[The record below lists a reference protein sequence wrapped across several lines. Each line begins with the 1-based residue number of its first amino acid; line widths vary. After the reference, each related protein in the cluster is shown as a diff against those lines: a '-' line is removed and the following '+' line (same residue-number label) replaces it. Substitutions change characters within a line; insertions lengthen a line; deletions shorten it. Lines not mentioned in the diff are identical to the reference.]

1 MSLTL
6 KENTI
11 SFFYYILIV
20 EIPTNKGAN
29 SFKLKNS
36 IIGNNK
42 FQLNE
47 ISLYLSLAPV
57 LLLTHIPDFRIK
69 ANAIPPPIRTNGM
82 IVASAIIAVML
93 KESTEDPEASG
104 SL

>member
-6 KENTI
+6 EENTI

-29 SFKLKNS
+29 SFKNS

-93 KESTEDPEASG
+93 KESTEDSEASG

>member
-11 SFFYYILIV
+11 SLFYYILIV

-29 SFKLKNS
+29 SFKNS

-69 ANAIPPPIRTNGM
+69 ANAIPPLIRTNGM